1 MPIIQIDET
10 RLKQL
15 IAQEVAR
22 QLQEHLEEF
31 KKYQNFNPPKEW
43 LPDFFERTAGSLAET
58 PLEHPPQAV
67 FLPESTTV

>member
-1 MPIIQIDET
+1 MAIIQIDET
-10 RLKQL
+10 ELEK
-15 IAQEVAR
+15 IVAQEVAR
-22 QLQEHLEEF
+22 QLQEHLEEL